1 MLKLKCIKSGEFMT
15 YLPKVYGTCMGAS
28 FALNLID
35 TIYKNEIKKDK
46 PKKIVVYKQL
56 LHNKT
61 VMDDLS
67 KKNIDIVEDLE
78 KIDKNSIVILRTH
91 GESKKTYEFLEKNNI
106 EYYDATCKKVA
117 DIHKIIS
124 EKYNQNYDI
133 IIIGNKNDD
142 NSLHSEVEGSNGWCD
157 EKAIIIS
164 HESEIKNICFKN
176 KKALIICQSTYNTES
191 AVKIANLLKK
201 EYADINFEFVNSI
214 CNIQSI
220 IQREAVNLAQNCDY
234 MIVLGGKN
242 SSNTK
247 ELYNKCSSVCQSY
260 HCQNLKEVLPI
271 IKRLSTSSRIGI
283 TGGASTPK
291 YEIEDCKN
299 LIDFYQ
305 FYINEKAI
313 FEKEIEVFNL
323 KNIDKNNSIIYDA
336 INKFNAINNGGK
348 YLRAMLISL
357 GYKIFGGKDENYIPL
372 AISYETFQ
380 TSILIHDDI
389 IDEATIRRGKET
401 IPITYLHEFKNKNES
416 IANSLGLCI
425 GDLGFY
431 FANQIIIENYKNN
444 ANIIDIFDYYNKV
457 VINTIKG
464 EILDVKL
471 PYDTKYENKEQ
482 IKESNIMDIYRLKT
496 AWYTIIGPFCLG
508 AILAGKKEKIN
519 DFYEILENVGIAFQI
534 KDDII
539 GIFGDE
545 KEIGK
550 STNSDITENKQT
562 ILYSYVY
569 ENCPKYYQK
578 LDKIYG
584 NKKIT
589 TQEIEEVK
597 EIFIKSKSLDYAN
610 NKMNILFEKSKNKI
624 KEMNLKGEYKSILL
638 GFIEFLKIREK

>member
-1 MLKLKCIKSGEFMT
+1 
-15 YLPKVYGTCMGAS
+15 MGAS

-35 TIYKNEIKKDK
+35 TIYNNEIKKEN

-61 VMDDLS
+61 VMEDLS
-67 KKNIDIVEDLE
+67 KKNIDIIEDLT
-78 KIDKNSIVILRTH
+78 KVDKNSIVILRTH
-91 GESKKTYEFLEKNNI
+91 GESKKTYEFLQQNNI

-117 DIHKIIS
+117 DIHKVIS
-124 EKYNQNYDI
+124 EKYDQNYDI
-133 IIIGNKNDD
+133 VIIGNKSDD
-142 NSLHSEVEGSNGWCD
+142 GKLHAEVEGSNGWCD

-164 HESEIKNICFKN
+164 EKNEIKNISFKN
-176 KKALIICQSTYNTES
+176 KKALIICQSTYNTQE
-191 AVKIANLLKK
+191 AVEIAELLKN
-201 EYADINFEFVNSI
+201 EYVDIEFEFVNSI

-220 IQREAVNLAQNCDY
+220 IQREAVNLAKSCDY

-271 IKRLSTSSRIGI
+271 IKKFSNSSRIGI

-291 YEIEDCKN
+291 YVIENCKN

-305 FYINEKAI
+305 FYKNEKAI
-313 FEKEIEVFNL
+313 FEKEIEKFNL
-323 KNIDKNNSIIYDA
+323 KNFENESNEIIYDA
-336 INKFNAINNGGK
+336 IKKFNAINNGGK
-348 YLRAMLISL
+348 YFRAMLISL
-357 GYKIFGGKDENYIPL
+357 GYKMFGGIKDEYIPL

-389 IDEATIRRGKET
+389 IDEAKIRRGKET
-401 IPITYLHEFKNKNES
+401 IPTTYLSEFKNKNES
-416 IANSLGLCI
+416 IANSLGICI

-431 FANQIIIENYKNN
+431 YANKIIIDNLKNN
-444 ANIIDIFDYYNKV
+444 ANIIDIFDYYNKI

-471 PYDTKYENKEQ
+471 PYDTKYESKEQ

-508 AILAGKKEKIN
+508 AILAGKKEKI
-519 DFYEILENVGIAFQI
+519 DAFYEILRDIGIAFQI

-545 KEIGK
+545 EVIGK

-569 ENCPKYYQK
+569 ENCPEYYKK

-584 NKKIT
+584 NKKIEK
-589 TQEIEEVK
+589 QEIEEVK
-597 EIFIKSKSLDYAN
+597 EIFVKSKALEYSNKIMN
-610 NKMNILFEKSKNKI
+610 NLFEESKNKI
-624 KEMNLKGEYKSILL
+624 IEMNLETNFKNILL

>member
-1 MLKLKCIKSGEFMT
+1 MIKLICIKSGEFMT

-35 TIYKNEIKKDK
+35 TIYNIEIKKDK

-61 VMDDLS
+61 VMEDLS
-67 KKNIDIVEDLE
+67 KKNIEIIEDLE
-78 KIDKNSIVILRTH
+78 KLDKNSIVILRTH

-142 NSLHSEVEGSNGWCD
+142 NTLHSEVEGSNGWCD

-164 HESEIKNICFKN
+164 HESEIKNINFKN
-176 KKALIICQSTYNTES
+176 KKVLIICQSTFNTTK
-191 AVKIANLLKK
+191 AVEIAELLKK
-201 EYADINFEFVNSI
+201 EYVNIDFEFVNSI

-220 IQREAVNLAQNCDY
+220 IQREAVNLAKNCDY

-247 ELYNKCSSVCQSY
+247 ELYNKCSSECQSY

-271 IKRLSTSSRIGI
+271 IKKLSISSKIGI

-305 FYINEKAI
+305 YYIKEKQI
-313 FEKEIEVFNL
+313 FEKEIENYNL
-323 KNIDKNNSIIYDA
+323 KNIDKENNIIYDA
-336 INKFNAINNGGK
+336 IKKFNAINNGGK
-348 YLRAMLISL
+348 FLRAMLISL
-357 GYKIFGGKDENYIPL
+357 GYKMFGGNDEEYIPL

-401 IPITYLHEFKNKNES
+401 IPTTYLNEFKNKKKS
-416 IANSLGLCI
+416 IANSLGICI

-431 FANQIIIENYKNN
+431 FANQIIIENLKNN
-444 ANIIDIFDYYNKV
+444 ENVIDIFDYYNKI

-471 PYDTKYENKEQ
+471 PYETKYENKEQ
-482 IKESNIMDIYRLKT
+482 IKESNVMDIYRLKT

-508 AILAGKKEKIN
+508 AILAGKKEKID
-519 DFYEILENVGIAFQI
+519 DFYEVLKNIGIAFQI

-539 GIFGDE
+539 GIFGNE
-545 KEIGK
+545 LEIGK

-569 ENCPKYYQK
+569 ENCPEYYQK

-589 TQEIEEVK
+589 AQEIEEVK
-597 EIFIKSKSLDYAN
+597 EIFIKSKALDYSN
-610 NKMNILFEKSKNKI
+610 NIMNTLFENSKQKI
-624 KEMNLKGEYKSILL
+624 KEMKLKGEYEKIIL
-638 GFIEFLKIREK
+638 GFIEYLKIREK